1 MLKRLFDITS
11 CVCGLLLLWPVLLVV
26 AIWIKKDSDGPVFF
40 KQVRVGRYGE
50 NFSILKFRTMVVDAE
65 AKGLKV
71 TVGEDPRITSSGRF
85 LRRSKLDELP
95 QLINVVLGDM
105 SVVGPRPEV
114 PEYMNE
120 YEKPVREKILSVRPG
135 ITDKASIE
143 YTNEAD
149 ILAAASDP
157 RAAYINEVMPEKAK
171 YYTEYVDNQS
181 LSSDIAIILQ
191 TLKKIVS

>member
-1 MLKRLFDITS
+1 
-11 CVCGLLLLWPVLLVV
+11 VCGLLLLWPVLLAV

-40 KQVRVGRYGE
+40 KQTRVGRHGK
-50 NFSILKFRTMVVDAE
+50 NLSILKFRTMVVDAE

-71 TVGEDPRITSSGRF
+71 TVGADPRVTSSGRF

-120 YEKPVREKILSVRPG
+120 YEKSVRDKILSVRPG

-143 YTNEAD
+143 YTNEAE
-149 ILAAASDP
+149 ILADAHDP

-171 YYTEYVDNQS
+171 YYIDYVDNQS
-181 LSSDIAIILQ
+181 LFLDVAIIFK

>member
-1 MLKRLFDITS
+1 MFKRLFDIAS
-11 CVCGLLLLWPVLLVV
+11 CVCGLLLLWPVLLAV

-40 KQVRVGRYGE
+40 KQTRVGRHGK

-71 TVGEDPRITSSGRF
+71 TVGADPRVTSSGRF

-120 YEKPVREKILSVRPG
+120 YEKSVRDKILSVRPG

-143 YTNEAD
+143 YTNEAE
-149 ILAAASDP
+149 ILADAHDP

-171 YYTEYVDNQS
+171 YYIDYVDNQS
-181 LSSDIAIILQ
+181 LFLDVAIIFK

>member
-1 MLKRLFDITS
+1 MFKRLFDIAS
-11 CVCGLLLLWPVLLVV
+11 CVCGLLLLWPVLLAV

-40 KQVRVGRYGE
+40 KQTRVGRHGK

-71 TVGEDPRITSSGRF
+71 TVGADPRVTSSGRF

-120 YEKPVREKILSVRPG
+120 YEKSVRDKILSVRPG

-143 YTNEAD
+143 YTNEAE
-149 ILAAASDP
+149 ILADAHDP
-157 RAAYINEVMPEKAK
+157 RVAYINEVMPEKAK
-171 YYTEYVDNQS
+171 YYIDYVDNQS
-181 LSSDIAIILQ
+181 LFLDVAIIFK